1 MKTCPKC
8 RKSLYDSE
16 RFCSKC
22 GTHVG
27 ERHSRD
33 DDEDTLLSG
42 VVGYAS
48 NSAILGTLVGG
59 SITGAIIGDFLN
71 DGDLFD

>member
-22 GTHVG
+22 GTRVD
-27 ERHSRD
+27 ERRSS
-33 DDEDTLLSG
+33 DDEDSLLSG

-48 NSAILGTLVGG
+48 DSAILGTLIGG
-59 SITGAIIGDFLN
+59 SITGAVIGDML